1 MGSDSID
8 SQIKAPYS
16 GIPSWNADCNM
27 ARLPRF
33 ILPGQ
38 PQHVILRGNN
48 RTQIF
53 RAGTDYQF
61 YLNKLQLACEKYSCD
76 IHAYVLMTNHVH
88 LLITPHE
95 ERSLS
100 KAFQVL
106 GRYYVQYFNYRYQRT
121 GALWEG
127 RYKAAPI
134 DTEAYLLTC
143 MRYIELNPVRA
154 GMVAHPSEYPWSS
167 YDCNAFGHTNN
178 LVTPHLEYQRLGMI
192 DEERQ
197 TAYQQLFN
205 DQIAQKSMTEIREA
219 TNKGWVL
226 GNEQFKRSVQEKL
239 KRRVEPA
246 AKGGDRRS
254 ERFKI
259 NRV

>member
-1 MGSDSID
+1 
-8 SQIKAPYS
+8 
-16 GIPSWNADCNM
+16 M

-48 RTQIF
+48 RTEIF
-53 RAGTDYQF
+53 CAEADYRF
-61 YLNKLQLACEKYSCD
+61 YLDKLRLACEKHGCD

-95 ERSLS
+95 EQSLS
-100 KAFQVL
+100 KALQML
-106 GRYYVQYFNYRYQRT
+106 GRYYVQFFNHCYRRT
-121 GALWEG
+121 GTLWEG
-127 RYKAAPI
+127 RYKATLI

-154 GMVAHPSEYPWSS
+154 GMIAHPSEYRWSS
-167 YDCNAFGHTNN
+167 YGYNALGQTNA
-178 LVTPHLEYQRLGMI
+178 LVTPHSEYLRLGRTA
-192 DEERQ
+192 EECQ
-197 TAYQQLFN
+197 SAYRQLFKHSISEEN
-205 DQIAQKSMTEIREA
+205 INAIREA
-219 TNKGWVL
+219 TNKAWVL
-226 GNEQFKRSVQEKL
+226 GNDRFKQSIQEKL

-254 ERFKI
+254 EQFKI

>member
-1 MGSDSID
+1 
-8 SQIKAPYS
+8 
-16 GIPSWNADCNM
+16 M

-48 RTQIF
+48 RTEIF
-53 RAGTDYQF
+53 CAETDYRF
-61 YLNKLQLACEKYSCD
+61 YLDKLRLACEKHGCD

-88 LLITPHE
+88 LLITPQE
-95 ERSLS
+95 EQSLS
-100 KAFQVL
+100 KALQML
-106 GRYYVQYFNYRYQRT
+106 GRYYVQFFNHCYRRT
-121 GALWEG
+121 GTLWEG
-127 RYKAAPI
+127 RYKATLI

-154 GMVAHPSEYPWSS
+154 GMVAHPSEYRWSS
-167 YDCNAFGHTNN
+167 YGYNALRQANA
-178 LVTPHLEYQRLGMI
+178 LITPHSEYLRLGRA
-192 DEERQ
+192 DEECQ
-197 TAYQQLFN
+197 SAYRQLFKHSISEEN
-205 DQIAQKSMTEIREA
+205 INAIREA
-219 TNKGWVL
+219 TNKAWVL
-226 GNEQFKRSVQEKL
+226 GNDRFKQSIQEKL

-254 ERFKI
+254 EQFKT